1 MATVDNVTL
10 KISRDTGDLVIGDD
24 GIMETI
30 SGADTTIQ
38 NIEMTLKAWIND
50 FPLVPG
56 HGTRW
61 ENILGQIISSE
72 EVEEEIRE
80 SVYQET
86 DVAMVTEIE
95 AIQNGRELNID
106 LKATTAAGEEIE
118 TEVTV

>member
-1 MATVDNVTL
+1 MDNVTL

-30 SGADTTIQ
+30 SGTDTTAQ

-50 FPLVPG
+50 FHLVPG